1 MNLSPYKMCSE
12 KKKKQM
18 CSESP
23 SSLPSQAQ
31 TLKVSQ
37 LSSTLRIHITHTHS
51 SPKASTDALEMSSS
65 CT

>member
-1 MNLSPYKMCSE
+1 
-12 KKKKQM
+12 M

-37 LSSTLRIHITHTHS
+37 LSSSLRIHITHTHS
-51 SPKASTDALEMSSS
+51 SPKASTYALEMSSS